1 MKSERAY
8 TVCYTVSIYS
18 VYSKVVQCPQTIA
31 KEKGLLRF
39 FANKKETS
47 RTQCVLLDTRQ
58 QNTPVYIFVWRQLM
72 FRSQDFLCTAC
83 MVTWLP
89 L

>member
-1 MKSERAY
+1 MSREYMNSERAVY
-8 TVCYTVSIYS
+8 CIPYS
-18 VYSKVVQCPQTIA
+18 RKVVQCPQTIA

-47 RTQCVLLDTRQ
+47 RTQCVLVDTRQ